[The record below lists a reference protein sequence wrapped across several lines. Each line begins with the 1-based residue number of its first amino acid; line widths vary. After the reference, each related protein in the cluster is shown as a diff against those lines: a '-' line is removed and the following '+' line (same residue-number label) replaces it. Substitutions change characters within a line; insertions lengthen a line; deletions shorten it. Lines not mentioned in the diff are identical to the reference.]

1 MQVQKMYY
9 KTYMNPLIPSHSPAA
24 VGEQIR
30 QRRKLAGLTQESLA
44 RVAGVNRRVVADL
57 EAGRNVGTHVL
68 LTVLSRLGERIE
80 IVPDEAGSFSKA
92 LLALC
97 QTASTSYAGDLPP
110 LIMENFLLTGDV
122 PPRWRTHIDYAVEES
137 PPMLFEKVIAGY
149 DAATRKLIRQKLK
162 EWAAR
167 RKLNVPE
174 EFCLA

>member
-1 MQVQKMYY
+1 MYY
-9 KTYMNPLIPSHSPAA
+9 KRYMSIPSHSPAA

-44 RVAGVNRRVVADL
+44 HAAGVKRRVVADL

-80 IVPDEAGSFSKA
+80 IVPDDPDSFPSA

-97 QTASTSYAGDLPP
+97 RTASTSYAGDLPP

-122 PPRWRTHIDYAVEES
+122 PPRWRTHIDYALEES
-137 PPMLFEKVIAGY
+137 PPMLFEKVITGY
-149 DAATRKLIRQKLK
+149 APSERSLMRQNIK

-167 RKLNVPE
+167 RKLNLSE
-174 EFCLA
+174 EFGFA